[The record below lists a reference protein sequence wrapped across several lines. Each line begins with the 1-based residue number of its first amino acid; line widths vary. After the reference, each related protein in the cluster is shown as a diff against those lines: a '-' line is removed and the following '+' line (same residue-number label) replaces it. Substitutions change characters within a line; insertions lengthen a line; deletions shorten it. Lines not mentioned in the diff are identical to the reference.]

1 MEERLLQLGQGRIQL
16 VEGHGLVGMQP
27 VLEMVALCGEDLDNN
42 LLQEGHKVVA

>member
-1 MEERLLQLGQGRIQL
+1 MFYSQAMTNNEYSL
-16 VEGHGLVGMQP
+16 GMQP